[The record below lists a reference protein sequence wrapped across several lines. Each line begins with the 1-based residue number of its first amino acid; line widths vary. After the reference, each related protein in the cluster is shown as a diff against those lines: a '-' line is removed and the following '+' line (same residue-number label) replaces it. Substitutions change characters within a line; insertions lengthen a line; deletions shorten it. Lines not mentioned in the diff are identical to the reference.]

1 MAKFLPLINSLE
13 GIEVVLLL
21 TGDNER
27 TANSIARQL
36 GIDRVIAEVLCPAI
50 RPRSSSSCKPAEGVA
65 VVGDGVNDAAAL
77 ATADIGIAIGSA
89 RDRPAP
95 PRDRRTGV

>member
-1 MAKFLPLINSLE
+1 M
-13 GIEVVLLL
+13 LLL

-27 TANSIARQL
+27 TANSIVRQL
-36 GIDRVIAEVLCPAI
+36 GIDRVIAEVLCLAM
-50 RPRSSSSCKPAEGVA
+50 RPRSSSSCKPEGFA

-77 ATADIGIAIGSA
+77 ATPHIGIAIDSA

-95 PRDRRTGV
+95 PRDQRTGV

>member
-1 MAKFLPLINSLE
+1 MIKFLHLINSSE
-13 GIEVVLLL
+13 GIEVVLL

-50 RPRSSSSCKPAEGVA
+50 RPRSSSSCKPAEGWSRWSA
-65 VVGDGVNDAAAL
+65 INDAPAL
-77 ATADIGIAIGSA
+77 AAADSGSPSVAREIGQHRLGTAERAF
-89 RDRPAP
+89 
-95 PRDRRTGV
+95 